1 MTTLKKIA
9 EELGISPSTV
19 SKALKGYPDVS
30 PKTRE
35 KVLALAK
42 TLDYHPNSFAQGLRT
57 NESKTIGLIV
67 PELVHYFFSHI
78 IKGVIDTARKNGY
91 LVLVL
96 PTEESYED
104 EVNQLKLLIDKNVDG
119 ILLSLSDSTVNYS
132 HIKATIDAGTPI
144 VLYDKI
150 SKSINASKVLIDDID
165 AAAKAT
171 EYLIKSGCK
180 RIAHI
185 RGPLKPQTT
194 IDRAKGYKKALLVN
208 GMEFDRNLVYSAENL
223 SYEDGYEIALEI
235 LNDHPDIDGI
245 FCFTD
250 LVAMGALK
258 RLTELGVDIPGKVS
272 IIGFS
277 NWFITKISTPTLTTV
292 DQPGYDIGVNACDLL
307 LDEIQAKKED
317 REFAYKTIT
326 VPTELVIRESTK

>member
-1 MTTLKKIA
+1 VTTLKKIA
-9 EELGISPSTV
+9 AELGISPSTV

-30 PKTRE
+30 AKTRE

-78 IKGVIDTARKNGY
+78 IKGVIDKARDNGY
-91 LVLVL
+91 FVFVL
-96 PTEESYED
+96 PSEESYED

-119 ILLSLSDSTVNYS
+119 ILLSLSDGTVNYS
-132 HIKATIDAGTPI
+132 HIKSTIDAGTPV

-150 SKSINASKVLIDDID
+150 SKSIDASKVLIDDID

-194 IDRAKGYKKALLVN
+194 IDRAKGYKKALLDN
-208 GMEFDRNLVYSAENL
+208 GMEYDRNLVYNAEHL
-223 SYEDGYEIALEI
+223 SYEDGYHIAKQIVEE
-235 LNDHPDIDGI
+235 HPDVDGI

-258 RLTELGVDIPGKVS
+258 QLTELGVDIPGKVS

-292 DQPGYDIGVNACDLL
+292 NQPGYEIGVTACTLL
-307 LDEIQAKKED
+307 LEEIKAKKNKED
-317 REFAYKTIT
+317 FEYQTIKM
-326 VPTELVIRESTK
+326 PTELIIRESTK